1 MQSKGAIRLFAI
13 LLALVCIYQLSFTLK
28 SYFVESDARSFAAGD
43 PQKEKTYLDSVSGL
57 PVYNMLLKK
66 YTYKECKE
74 RELNMGL
81 DLKGGMNVTLEVSM
95 VDLIRSMSNYSHN
108 ESFNKSLERAQE
120 MQKHSQED
128 YVTLFGKAFAEIA
141 PNEKLAS
148 IFNTVDLKGKI
159 TYEST
164 NEQVLKVIRSE
175 AKDAFDRSFNILR
188 TRIDKFGVTQPNIQK
203 LDASGRILVEL
214 PGVKEP
220 ERVRKL
226 LQGSANLE
234 FWETYDNTEIAGL
247 LDKANTKLA
256 GLKSGKIDTTAA
268 TTDTTKV
275 VAKETKADTTKSSE
289 KSAEDLLSKMSK
301 QSSDTGL
308 TAASNIKGGKDT
320 SATAK
325 NPLFSVL
332 QPSVYQTEKGMY
344 LAPGPAVGIAALKD
358 TGKVRA
364 MLNAPELRNL
374 FPRNLR
380 LLWSVKPFDKAGNF
394 VQLIAIKVTSRD
406 GRAPLDGSVIID
418 ATGDYGQSSAAAE
431 VSMTMNGEG
440 AATWKRLTGDNIG
453 KSIAIVLDNYVYSFP
468 TVQSE
473 ISGGRSQI
481 TGNFNINE
489 AKDLANILKAG
500 KMPAPAR
507 IVSEAI
513 VGPSLGQE
521 AISAGL
527 ASFLIALVLVLVFM
541 GIYYN
546 KAGWIADVAL
556 FANMFFIMGVLA
568 SLGAVL
574 TLPGIA
580 GIVLTI
586 GLSVDANIL
595 VFERVREELAHGTPN
610 ANAVRNGF
618 KGALPSIIDS
628 NLTTLILGIIL
639 YIFGTGPIQGFAT
652 TLIIGICTSL
662 FSALFITRLVM
673 EYLLEKGSEISFY
686 HNFSKDTF
694 KHFHFNFVG
703 NRIKYYLI
711 SISIIV
717 AGIVGLFVNGLN
729 FGIDF
734 KGGRTYVVRFE
745 KSDISTEEIREILAQ
760 PLEMAPEVKTY
771 GSGNQLKITTAYL
784 ISEHSEGVDAKVE
797 KTLNDALDGKG
808 FKHEVLSSQRVGES
822 ISDDIKQ
829 GAIWS
834 IVVGCALMFVFIVIR
849 FNQWQFG
856 LGAVISL
863 MHDVLLILSVFALLN
878 KVVPFTLEIDQHFIA
893 ALLTVMGYSM
903 TDTVVVFDRIRE
915 FLRINKKTSMNQ
927 EEKRHIINDALN
939 NTLSRTLI
947 TSLTIFLV
955 LLAIFIFGG
964 EVIRGF
970 SFTLL
975 IGVVI
980 GTYSSLCIATPIVVD
995 LDRGNTEKEKK

>member
-610 ANAVRNGF
+610 ANAVRNG
-618 KGALPSIIDS
+618 
-628 NLTTLILGIIL
+628 
-639 YIFGTGPIQGFAT
+639 
-652 TLIIGICTSL
+652 
-662 FSALFITRLVM
+662 
-673 EYLLEKGSEISFY
+673 
-686 HNFSKDTF
+686 
-694 KHFHFNFVG
+694 
-703 NRIKYYLI
+703 
-711 SISIIV
+711 
-717 AGIVGLFVNGLN
+717 
-729 FGIDF
+729 
-734 KGGRTYVVRFE
+734 
-745 KSDISTEEIREILAQ
+745 
-760 PLEMAPEVKTY
+760 
-771 GSGNQLKITTAYL
+771 
-784 ISEHSEGVDAKVE
+784 
-797 KTLNDALDGKG
+797 
-808 FKHEVLSSQRVGES
+808 
-822 ISDDIKQ
+822 
-829 GAIWS
+829 
-834 IVVGCALMFVFIVIR
+834 
-849 FNQWQFG
+849 
-856 LGAVISL
+856 
-863 MHDVLLILSVFALLN
+863 
-878 KVVPFTLEIDQHFIA
+878 
-893 ALLTVMGYSM
+893 
-903 TDTVVVFDRIRE
+903 
-915 FLRINKKTSMNQ
+915 
-927 EEKRHIINDALN
+927 
-939 NTLSRTLI
+939 
-947 TSLTIFLV
+947 
-955 LLAIFIFGG
+955 
-964 EVIRGF
+964 
-970 SFTLL
+970 
-975 IGVVI
+975 
-980 GTYSSLCIATPIVVD
+980 
-995 LDRGNTEKEKK
+995 